1 MGEGIFKKK
10 KIEKQNSILIKKGI
24 RVLVNT
30 VYYGNK
36 KSDVTCLKR
45 KLKPY
50 LLVYIIEK

>member
-1 MGEGIFKKK
+1 MGEGILKKK
-10 KIEKQNSILIKKGI
+10 FEKENSILIKKGN

-30 VYYGNK
+30 VFYGNK

-45 KLKPY
+45 KLRPY